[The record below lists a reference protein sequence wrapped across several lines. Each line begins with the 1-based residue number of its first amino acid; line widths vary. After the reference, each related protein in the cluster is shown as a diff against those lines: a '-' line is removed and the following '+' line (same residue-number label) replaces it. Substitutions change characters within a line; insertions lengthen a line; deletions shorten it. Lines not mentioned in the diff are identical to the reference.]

1 MDNAL
6 EIKNLSKD
14 YGDFVLEDISLS
26 LPKGTIMGFIGE
38 NGAGKSTTIKC
49 ILDLIK
55 KDTGEI
61 KLLGNSTPL
70 SSKEKENIG
79 VVLDADNLPDYVT
92 IVDLNLIMKN
102 IFTQWN
108 SQIYFNYVKK
118 FHLPEKKKVSDF
130 SRGMKMK
137 LAIAIALSHDAKL
150 LILDEATSGLDP
162 IVRDEILD
170 IFLEFIQDEEHSIL
184 VSSHITSDLERIADY
199 ITYIHEGKIVFC
211 EPKDYLLENYVKVQF
226 TDVQFENFDKTR
238 IIGKRKGRFSIDA
251 LVTNGNDLH
260 DYVTEKPT
268 IEEIMLYFGKESER

>member
-55 KDTGEI
+55 KDAGEI

-118 FHLPEKKKVSDF
+118 FHLPEKKKVCDF

>member
-1 MDNAL
+1 MENAL

-14 YGDFVLEDISLS
+14 YGDFVLEDISLL

-55 KDTGEI
+55 KDAGEI
-61 KLLGNSTPL
+61 NLLGNSTPL

-108 SQIYFNYVKK
+108 PQLYFNYVEK
-118 FHLPEKKKVSDF
+118 FHLPEKKKVCDF

-226 TDVQFENFDKTR
+226 TDVQFENFDKTCVV
-238 IIGKRKGRFSIDA
+238 GKRKGRFSIDA
-251 LVTNGNDLH
+251 LVVNGNDLH